1 MTFGQAPS
9 VFWVGLTL
17 GATYALIGLGW
28 VIVFRA
34 TKVLNFATAS
44 FFVLGAYLC
53 YWMNNT
59 LGVNIYVAVVAAMLA
74 SGVITG
80 VTYLMLLRPLA
91 GAQTFSTVLMTL
103 GVALILDN
111 LMTAIWGATPLV
123 MKSPLSTAPHK
134 LLGVPVSA
142 AQLTQ
147 VALAVAVACAMTVGL
162 RRTRFGVHMRS
173 AAENP
178 LLASQSGINIVRS
191 GAIAWAAAGA
201 VLALGGILYASQNS
215 VTETSETFALQ
226 ALAAAFVGGLDSV
239 PGALLGGLLLGELEA
254 FMTQWVSGSVGDASV
269 FAVLLVFIIF
279 RPTGLMG
286 TLEARRV

>member
-28 VIVFRA
+28 VIIFRA

-59 LGVNIYVAVVAAMLA
+59 LGVNIFVSVVAAMLNLRGHYRRDIPGSVA
-74 SGVITG
+74 ATG
-80 VTYLMLLRPLA
+80 WRAALLHRADDARRRADPRQLDDRDMGRYA
-91 GAQTFSTVLMTL
+91 PGHEFSAFDHPAHNSSS
-103 GVALILDN
+103 VA
-111 LMTAIWGATPLV
+111 
-123 MKSPLSTAPHK
+123 
-134 LLGVPVSA
+134 VSA

-162 RRTRFGVHMRS
+162 RRTRFAGSGCAQPRRILCW
-173 AAENP
+173 P
-178 LLASQSGINIVRS
+178 ASQASTS
-191 GAIAWAAAGA
+191 FAPASSPGAVAGA

-215 VTETSETFALQ
+215 VTDPRRPLRVQAWPPPSSAAWTACQERCSAASCSEN
-226 ALAAAFVGGLDSV
+226 
-239 PGALLGGLLLGELEA
+239 
-254 FMTQWVSGSVGDASV
+254 W
-269 FAVLLVFIIF
+269 
-279 RPTGLMG
+279 RPS
-286 TLEARRV
+286 